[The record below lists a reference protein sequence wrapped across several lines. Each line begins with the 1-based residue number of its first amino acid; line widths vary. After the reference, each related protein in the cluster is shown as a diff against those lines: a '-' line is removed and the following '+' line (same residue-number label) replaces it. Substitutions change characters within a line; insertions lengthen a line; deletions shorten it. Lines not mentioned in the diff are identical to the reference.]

1 MSVPTLFE
9 PVSFR
14 SITARNRITVAPMCQ
29 YSANHGFGSDF
40 HVQHLGARAFGGAGI
55 VMA

>member
-1 MSVPTLFE
+1 MTPQLFAPLQIGKHTL
-9 PVSFR
+9 S
-14 SITARNRITVAPMCQ
+14 NRITVAPMCQ
-29 YSANHGFGSDF
+29 YSADNGFGSDF